1 MSSTTFA
8 CFSRTTSGS
17 WKSLSKAV
25 CSSGAKAREEMFIS
39 HEWLKELTGTKLR
52 PAELRDRLTMV
63 GLAIDAVEEHD
74 TDAVLDVEVPSNRP
88 DCLSHVGIAR
98 EVSVIEN
105 GQLRL
110 PASEPPRAEGRSAD
124 LTSVEIRDPGLCPRY
139 AARLVRG
146 VKIGPSPDW
155 LVKRLETIGQRPIN
169 NVADITNYVLH
180 ELGQPLHAFDF
191 EKLAGRRIVVRR
203 ANAGEKLKTLD
214 GVERTLS
221 NDMLVIAD
229 AEQAVALAGIMGGE
243 ESEISGQ
250 TKDVLIESAY
260 FDPHSVRQTARQLGM
275 DTEASRRFERGADP
289 AGVLRAQQRCV
300 ELICELAGGVATEDA
315 IDVYPRPFDE
325 RVVGLR
331 PDRVRE
337 LTALSVNYLESSRIL
352 EGLGFEYAGES
363 DGRINFKV
371 PSWRVDVE
379 QEEDLVE
386 EVARHTGYDK
396 IDEALPPSNVS
407 GEYQPGEMQQRS
419 LRRALNAFGYDEAIN
434 FSFTQQENRFDL
446 IPWLAGREEHQPQLA
461 NPIIE
466 DAAWMRSTLL
476 PGLLTSLRRNLNHGI
491 RDVRLYEIGRIFS
504 GLGDQELPQ
513 ERLAL
518 ALIATGG
525 ALEENRAQPERE
537 LDFFDLKGALETA
550 VDWMNLGPLAFS
562 QTSVRHL
569 REGQAALVKL
579 ADGTDIGSI
588 GRLAEYVAGSY
599 RFRQPVYMLELD
611 LSALVSGPAKVIQY
625 SPLPRYP
632 SVTRDISLL
641 VNRNVALDE
650 IFAAVNN
657 QHVAD
662 CRSVKLVGTFEGG
675 NIQSSKRS
683 VTLRL
688 EYRSEE
694 RTLRD
699 EEVEE
704 YHSRITAALLETF
717 SAEQR

>member
-1 MSSTTFA
+1 M
-8 CFSRTTSGS
+8 
-17 WKSLSKAV
+17 L
-25 CSSGAKAREEMFIS
+25 IS
-39 HEWLKELTGTKLR
+39 YEWLKELTDTKLN
-52 PAELRDRLTMV
+52 PAELRERLTMV
-63 GLAIDAVEEHD
+63 GLAIDAVEEHNG
-74 TDAVLDVEVPSNRP
+74 DAVLDVEVPSNRP

-98 EVSVIEN
+98 EVSVIEK
-105 GQLRL
+105 GHVRL
-110 PASEPPRAEGRSAD
+110 PASEPPKSEGHAAEFM
-124 LTSVEIRDPGLCPRY
+124 SVEVEDPDLCPRY

-169 NVADITNYVLH
+169 NIADITNYVLH

-191 EKLAGRRIVVRR
+191 DKLGSRRIIVRR

-221 NDMLVIAD
+221 HDMLVIAD
-229 AEQAVALAGIMGGE
+229 AERAVALAGIMGGE
-243 ESEISGQ
+243 ESEISSQ

-260 FDPHSVRQTARQLGM
+260 FAPQSVRQTARQLGM

-289 AGVLRAQQRCV
+289 GGALRAQQRCV

-315 IDVYPRPFDE
+315 IDVHPQPFSE

-331 PDRVRE
+331 PERVPG
-337 LTALSVNYLESSRIL
+337 LTSLSVETNEIVRIL
-352 EGLGFEYAGES
+352 TGLGFERAGES
-363 DGRINFKV
+363 EDRMNFRV

-386 EVARHTGYDK
+386 EVARHTGYEK
-396 IDEALPPSNVS
+396 IREELPPSNAS
-407 GEYQPGEMQQRS
+407 GEYQPSEMQQRS
-419 LRRALNAFGYDEAIN
+419 LRRALNAFGFDEAIN
-434 FSFTQQENRFDL
+434 FSFIQLENRFDL

-476 PGLLTSLRRNLNHGI
+476 PGLLTSLRHNLNHGI
-491 RDVRLYEIGRIFS
+491 RDIRLFEIGRIFS

-537 LDFFDLKGALETA
+537 LDFFDLKGAVEAA
-550 VDWMNLGPLAFS
+550 VDWMNLSPLTFA
-562 QTSVRHL
+562 QANVRHL
-569 REGQAALVKL
+569 RPGQTARIQL
-579 ADGTDIGSI
+579 ADGTDIGSM
-588 GRLAEYVAGSY
+588 GRLAEYVAASY
-599 RFRQPVYMLELD
+599 KFRQPVYVLELD
-611 LSALVSGPAKVIQY
+611 LSALLSGPAKAIQY

-641 VNRNVALDE
+641 VNRNVLLDE

-688 EYRSEE
+688 EYRSDE

-704 YHSRITAALLETF
+704 YHSRVTAAVLEKF
-717 SAEQR
+717 AAEQR